1 MYFRFHKEISA
12 ALIILFLLVI
22 FFYFIYKPLFLI
34 FLILLIFTFYFFRD
48 PERVVPLGDD
58 ILVSPADGLI
68 TNISEY
74 KEGKKSYTKV
84 SIFLSVFNVHI
95 QRLPVSGQITK
106 IDYKRD
112 INLREVDCVKGFV
125 MFINHFECKSTN
137 YFDENFFLYLEEV
150 DLCKRLKKMG
160 KKIYIAE
167 NVMVKHLGG
176 KSHHPDQQEKMEIQ
190 RNWHYLWSL
199 FYYSK
204 KHKGLIYAYKI
215 TLRKFFSAFFKMIYY
230 FFLNKKKHVIYK
242 YRFLGLLNS
251 YIGKSSF
258 FRVE

>member
-74 KEGKKSYTKV
+74 KEGKKIYTKV

-95 QRLPVSGQITK
+95 QRLPLSGQITK
-106 IDYKRD
+106 IDYIEGK
-112 INLREVDCVKGFV
+112 
-125 MFINHFECKSTN
+125 FINATLDKASEENERLRLTLKSGSNVIYITQIAGLIARRIICYLKTN
-137 YFDENFFLYLEEV
+137 ERVNQGERYGIIKFGSRV
-150 DLCKRLKKMG
+150 DIEFPNSYNLMVSIGQQCIGGETIIARDFKNNKNIQSREY
-160 KKIYIAE
+160 KKI
-167 NVMVKHLGG
+167 
-176 KSHHPDQQEKMEIQ
+176 
-190 RNWHYLWSL
+190 
-199 FYYSK
+199 
-204 KHKGLIYAYKI
+204 
-215 TLRKFFSAFFKMIYY
+215 
-230 FFLNKKKHVIYK
+230 
-242 YRFLGLLNS
+242 
-251 YIGKSSF
+251 
-258 FRVE
+258 

>member
-68 TNISEY
+68 TNIIEY

-95 QRLPVSGQITK
+95 QRLPLSGQITK
-106 IDYKRD
+106 IDYIEGK
-112 INLREVDCVKGFV
+112 
-125 MFINHFECKSTN
+125 FINATLDKASEENERLRLTLKSGSNVIYITQIAGLIARRIICYLKTN
-137 YFDENFFLYLEEV
+137 ERVNQGERYGIIKFGSRV
-150 DLCKRLKKMG
+150 DIEFPNSYNLMVSIGQQCIGGETIIARDFKNNKNIQSREY
-160 KKIYIAE
+160 KKI
-167 NVMVKHLGG
+167 
-176 KSHHPDQQEKMEIQ
+176 
-190 RNWHYLWSL
+190 
-199 FYYSK
+199 
-204 KHKGLIYAYKI
+204 
-215 TLRKFFSAFFKMIYY
+215 
-230 FFLNKKKHVIYK
+230 
-242 YRFLGLLNS
+242 
-251 YIGKSSF
+251 
-258 FRVE
+258 

>member
-34 FLILLIFTFYFFRD
+34 FLILLIFIFYFFRD

-95 QRLPVSGQITK
+95 QRLPLSGQITK
-106 IDYKRD
+106 IDYIEGK
-112 INLREVDCVKGFV
+112 
-125 MFINHFECKSTN
+125 FINATFNKASEENERLRLTLKSGSNVIYITQIAGLIARRIICYLKTN
-137 YFDENFFLYLEEV
+137 ERVNQGERYGIIKFGSRV
-150 DLCKRLKKMG
+150 DIEFPNSYNLMVSIGQQCIGGETIIARDFKNNKNIQSREY
-160 KKIYIAE
+160 KKI
-167 NVMVKHLGG
+167 
-176 KSHHPDQQEKMEIQ
+176 
-190 RNWHYLWSL
+190 
-199 FYYSK
+199 
-204 KHKGLIYAYKI
+204 
-215 TLRKFFSAFFKMIYY
+215 
-230 FFLNKKKHVIYK
+230 
-242 YRFLGLLNS
+242 
-251 YIGKSSF
+251 
-258 FRVE
+258 

>member
-95 QRLPVSGQITK
+95 QRLPLSGQITK
-106 IDYKRD
+106 IDYIEGK
-112 INLREVDCVKGFV
+112 
-125 MFINHFECKSTN
+125 FINATLDKASEENERLRLTLKSGSNVIYITQIAGLIARRIICYLKTN
-137 YFDENFFLYLEEV
+137 ERVNQGERYGIIKFGSRV
-150 DLCKRLKKMG
+150 DIEFPNSYNLMVSIGQQCIGGETIIARDFKNKKNIQSREY
-160 KKIYIAE
+160 KKI
-167 NVMVKHLGG
+167 
-176 KSHHPDQQEKMEIQ
+176 
-190 RNWHYLWSL
+190 
-199 FYYSK
+199 
-204 KHKGLIYAYKI
+204 
-215 TLRKFFSAFFKMIYY
+215 
-230 FFLNKKKHVIYK
+230 
-242 YRFLGLLNS
+242 
-251 YIGKSSF
+251 
-258 FRVE
+258 

>member
-106 IDYKRD
+106 IDYIEGK
-112 INLREVDCVKGFV
+112 
-125 MFINHFECKSTN
+125 FINATIDKASEENERLRLTLKSGSNVIYITQIAGLIARRIICYLKTN
-137 YFDENFFLYLEEV
+137 ERVNQGERYGIIKFGSRV
-150 DLCKRLKKMG
+150 DIEFPNSYNLMVSIGQQCIGGETIIARDFKNNKNIQSREY
-160 KKIYIAE
+160 KKI
-167 NVMVKHLGG
+167 
-176 KSHHPDQQEKMEIQ
+176 
-190 RNWHYLWSL
+190 
-199 FYYSK
+199 
-204 KHKGLIYAYKI
+204 
-215 TLRKFFSAFFKMIYY
+215 
-230 FFLNKKKHVIYK
+230 
-242 YRFLGLLNS
+242 
-251 YIGKSSF
+251 
-258 FRVE
+258 

>member
-74 KEGKKSYTKV
+74 KEGKKGYTKV

-95 QRLPVSGQITK
+95 QRLPLSGQITK
-106 IDYKRD
+106 IDYIEGK
-112 INLREVDCVKGFV
+112 
-125 MFINHFECKSTN
+125 FINATLDKASEENERLRLTLKSGSNVIYITQIAGLIARRIICYLKTN
-137 YFDENFFLYLEEV
+137 ERVNQGERYGIIKFGSRV
-150 DLCKRLKKMG
+150 DIEFPNSYNLMVSIGQQCIGGETIIARDFKNNKNIQSREY
-160 KKIYIAE
+160 KKI
-167 NVMVKHLGG
+167 
-176 KSHHPDQQEKMEIQ
+176 
-190 RNWHYLWSL
+190 
-199 FYYSK
+199 
-204 KHKGLIYAYKI
+204 
-215 TLRKFFSAFFKMIYY
+215 
-230 FFLNKKKHVIYK
+230 
-242 YRFLGLLNS
+242 
-251 YIGKSSF
+251 
-258 FRVE
+258 

>member
-12 ALIILFLLVI
+12 ALIILILLVI

-106 IDYKRD
+106 IDYIEGK
-112 INLREVDCVKGFV
+112 
-125 MFINHFECKSTN
+125 FINATLDKASEENERLRLTLKSGSNVIYITQIAGLIARRIICYLKTN
-137 YFDENFFLYLEEV
+137 ERVNQGERYGIIKFGSRV
-150 DLCKRLKKMG
+150 DIEFPNSYNLMVSIGQQCIGGETIIARDFKNNKNIQSREY
-160 KKIYIAE
+160 KKI
-167 NVMVKHLGG
+167 
-176 KSHHPDQQEKMEIQ
+176 
-190 RNWHYLWSL
+190 
-199 FYYSK
+199 
-204 KHKGLIYAYKI
+204 
-215 TLRKFFSAFFKMIYY
+215 
-230 FFLNKKKHVIYK
+230 
-242 YRFLGLLNS
+242 
-251 YIGKSSF
+251 
-258 FRVE
+258 

>member
-84 SIFLSVFNVHI
+84 SIFLNVFNVHI

-106 IDYKRD
+106 IDYIEGK
-112 INLREVDCVKGFV
+112 
-125 MFINHFECKSTN
+125 FINATLNKASEENERLRLTLKSGSNVIYITQIAGLIARRIICYLKTN
-137 YFDENFFLYLEEV
+137 ERVNQGERYGIIKFGSRV
-150 DLCKRLKKMG
+150 DIEFPNSYNLMVSIGQQCIGGETIIARDFKNNKNIQSREY
-160 KKIYIAE
+160 KKI
-167 NVMVKHLGG
+167 
-176 KSHHPDQQEKMEIQ
+176 
-190 RNWHYLWSL
+190 
-199 FYYSK
+199 
-204 KHKGLIYAYKI
+204 
-215 TLRKFFSAFFKMIYY
+215 
-230 FFLNKKKHVIYK
+230 
-242 YRFLGLLNS
+242 
-251 YIGKSSF
+251 
-258 FRVE
+258 